1 MIIVIIRPW
10 PMRPVSRWASTT
22 STPGSQTTLPST
34 GTTRTAGRWSYCS
47 FGNPV
52 VDKDKDMNW
61 KSSCNCVFVAECCA
75 PQSFSSQHVPK
86 GEPAPLRSLLKN
98 FLFWSNRLFF
108 VTFKHF
114 LVIPGGSSSWVSLE
128 AYLKKTKIKQLE
140 RELLSIFITETI
152 ISTFTATTVLGY
164 TISKRWIRIYAFSL
178 SCVWICSFYQDV
190 LGYMTRCVRIC
201 SLKSNMDLDI

>member
-1 MIIVIIRPW
+1 MTRTKT
-10 PMRPVSRWASTT
+10 R
-22 STPGSQTTLPST
+22 T
-34 GTTRTAGRWSYCS
+34 GTTAGRKSDCS
-47 FGNPV
+47 FGNPG
-52 VDKDKDMNW
+52 VDKDKGMNW

-86 GEPAPLRSLLKN
+86 GEPAPQKLSLLVK
-98 FLFWSNRLFF
+98 SAFF

-152 ISTFTATTVLGY
+152 ISTFTMVNTESENALHFLETKNCMILYFLQSEDTNKYVITL
-164 TISKRWIRIYAFSL
+164 IYIILRGCPPLFENTKNFMHKSL
-178 SCVWICSFYQDV
+178 NLVSSSGKPPGHLFRRDYC
-190 LGYMTRCVRIC
+190 
-201 SLKSNMDLDI
+201 